1 MASKPKSP
9 IDGDMIREL
18 AALLHDNDLSEI
30 EIEQDDFRIRVAG
43 GVSAVNIAAPVQAV
57 AAPAPAAVAPG
68 ASGAPAAGD
77 AARHPGAVPSPMVGT
92 VYCAPEP
99 GARPFIDVGDTVREG
114 QTLVIIEAM
123 KHMNEVPSPRA
134 GKVVGILVEDGQPI
148 EFGEPLLILE

>member
-57 AAPAPAAVAPG
+57 AAPAPAA
-68 ASGAPAAGD
+68 GAPATGD
-77 AARHPGAVPSPMVGT
+77 PARHPGAVSSPMVGT

-99 GARPFIDVGDTVREG
+99 GARPFVDVGDTVREG
-114 QTLVIIEAM
+114 QTLLIIEAM

-134 GKVVGILVEDGQPI
+134 GKVVEILVEDGQPI
-148 EFGEPLLILE
+148 EFGETLLILE